1 MENIERLT
9 DEQMQALA
17 LYEAMVLGRIGK
29 TKKEKYER
37 IGKNLEINP
46 ETIKTWVARHYKS
59 YMNYKEEIQEK
70 DSKRVTLEG
79 LTELEA
85 RYVKARLC
93 GYSKEEAKDYAGYSE
108 STKAAD
114 IEKQPK
120 ISRTLEEIRREFLE
134 DEKHGVK
141 AVTDEF
147 DNIRDRAKGY
157 TREVIDT
164 TSFPT
169 ADGKTISR
177 TIRQTNE
184 FGVELAALKAKA
196 SILGYDARTLLQMQ
210 QRVNESGKKR
220 MKIGVKGK

>member
-1 MENIERLT
+1 MSSVENLT
-9 DEQMQALA
+9 DEQMEVLG
-17 LYEAMVLGRIGK
+17 LYEAMMLGRIGK

-37 IGKNLEINP
+37 IGKNLEIPP
-46 ETIKTWVARHYKS
+46 ETVRTWITRYYKS

-70 DSKRVTLEG
+70 NSKKLNLEG
-79 LTELEA
+79 LTELEV

-120 ISRTLEEIRREFLE
+120 ISRTLEEIRRDFLE

-147 DNIRDRAKGY
+147 DNIRGRAKGY

-184 FGVELAALKAKA
+184 FGIELAALKAKA

-220 MKIGVKGK
+220 VKIGVKGK

>member
-1 MENIERLT
+1 M
-9 DEQMQALA
+9 
-17 LYEAMVLGRIGK
+17 
-29 TKKEKYER
+29 
-37 IGKNLEINP
+37 
-46 ETIKTWVARHYKS
+46 
-59 YMNYKEEIQEK
+59 
-70 DSKRVTLEG
+70 
-79 LTELEA
+79 TELGI

-114 IEKQPK
+114 IEKQSN
-120 ISRTLEEIRREFLE
+120 ISRTLEEIRKDFLE

-157 TREVIDT
+157 TTEVIDT

-177 TIRQTNE
+177 TIRKTNE
-184 FGVELAALKAKA
+184 FGIELAALKAKA
-196 SILGYDARTLLQMQ
+196 AILGYDARTVSLRQ

>member
-1 MENIERLT
+1 MGNIEKLT
-9 DEQMQALA
+9 DKQMEALG
-17 LYEAMVLGRIGK
+17 LYEAMVLERIGK

-37 IGKNLEINP
+37 IGRNLEVNP
-46 ETIKTWVARHYKS
+46 EIIKTWIARHYKS
-59 YMNYKEEIQEK
+59 YMNYKEEIQAK
-70 DSKRVTLEG
+70 DSKRVSLEG
-79 LTELEA
+79 LTDLEA
-85 RYVKARLC
+85 RYIKARLC

-120 ISRTLEEIRREFLE
+120 ISRTLEEIRRDFLE

-141 AVTDEF
+141 AVTDEI
-147 DNIRDRAKGY
+147 DNLKARAKGY

-184 FGVELAALKAKA
+184 FGIELAALKAKA
-196 SILGYDARTLLQMQ
+196 SILGYDAKTLLQMQ
-210 QRVNESGKKR
+210 QRLNEGGKKR

>member
-1 MENIERLT
+1 MGNIEKLT
-9 DEQMQALA
+9 DKQMEALG
-17 LYEAMVLGRIGK
+17 LYEAMFLERIGK

-37 IGKNLEINP
+37 IGKNLEIPP
-46 ETIKTWVARHYKS
+46 ETVRTWITRYYKS
-59 YMNYKEEIQEK
+59 YMSYKEEIQEK
-70 DSKRVTLEG
+70 NSKKLNLEG
-79 LTELEA
+79 LTELGI

-114 IEKQPK
+114 IEKQSN
-120 ISRTLEEIRREFLE
+120 ISRTLEEIRKDFLE

-157 TREVIDT
+157 TTEVIDT

-177 TIRQTNE
+177 TIRKTNE
-184 FGVELAALKAKA
+184 FGIELAALKAKA
-196 SILGYDARTLLQMQ
+196 AILGYDARTVSLRQ